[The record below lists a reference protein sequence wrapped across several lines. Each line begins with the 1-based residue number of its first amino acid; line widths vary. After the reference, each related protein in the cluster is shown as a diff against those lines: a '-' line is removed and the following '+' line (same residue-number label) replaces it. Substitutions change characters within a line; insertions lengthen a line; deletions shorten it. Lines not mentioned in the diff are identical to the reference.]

1 MKGKRLKVIRLQAD
15 SSFLLMALV
24 DLASGSWLL
33 WNSVYLVDVALV
45 DMYLL
50 DLHVAL
56 VDADLALRVI

>member
-1 MKGKRLKVIRLQAD
+1 
-15 SSFLLMALV
+15 MALV